1 MTFGD
6 YTGGLKNTSG
16 MFDYKPNSMPGGFGF
31 DSQVKSLT
39 GSKYS
44 DFDIG
49 QNIFSPKKKESGN
62 FLTRYIDKMPK
73 LGKDEEGRSFLDRF
87 QSYRPKEETGQEK
100 FYGELAKRMGTG
112 SSGMAAP
119 VAEGLTL
126 TQNETGSPT
135 VVGGTPGQ
143 PGLLQTVGVPL
154 VGAFLCD
161 IRLKEDISP
170 LCKSEVNDVL
180 SECAYFVK
188 NLNECS

>member
-1 MTFGD
+1 MLGSIN
-6 YTGGLKNTSG
+6 TGGFSK
-16 MFDYKPNSMPGGFGF
+16 
-31 DSQVKSLT
+31 SQVDAMKDSNYFNRKGVAGVYDPIDRNAPVIT
-39 GSKYS
+39 GS
-44 DFDIG
+44 
-49 QNIFSPKKKESGN
+49 PKSGN
-62 FLTRYIDKMPK
+62 FLSNFMSNMPK
-73 LGKDEEGRSFLDRF
+73 LGTDDEGKSFLDRF

-161 IRLKEDISP
+161 IRLKEDISS